1 MLWLLGCVIGRAS
14 RLPERKP
21 RGDSVL
27 RINAILKA
35 MRWPHLLIGM
45 TNRSRPTTSHAMS
58 SERGCGAERGVR
70 EVLGGGPEGLQEKG
84 RRAGEGTGR

>member
-35 MRWPHLLIGM
+35 MRWPHLLIEM
-45 TNRSRPTTSHAMS
+45 TNRSGQPPPTLCH
-58 SERGCGAERGVR
+58 RNGAA
-70 EVLGGGPEGLQEKG
+70 G
-84 RRAGEGTGR
+84 RKVDYRLFSALNAI